1 MFKGRFLVLA
11 FVLFLVWVGAFV
23 VFHVAGFVLRL
34 ILILALILL
43 VTHFLVNR
51 KKT

>member
-1 MFKGRFLVLA
+1 MFKSRYLLLA

-43 VTHFLVNR
+43 VTHFLTNR
-51 KKT
+51 KKA

>member
-43 VTHFLVNR
+43 VVHFLTNR
-51 KKT
+51 KKA